1 VKLGTTRVVRLL
13 LSSLIFTL
21 LPLQSHAIQINN
33 EFLENNLGGKFLQ
46 SSVQAFGNDLNGN
59 KIEDSLEAKVSAFGA
74 GTIAVLIQTSNYQ
87 VTIKQLSNFG
97 ITSSLVSRTLGEI
110 KADLTTQQI
119 RYVANFNYVRL
130 IALDRGISLI
140 VPTPP
145 EVTDY
150 EFLDGH
156 VDQNVEQVDPQ
167 LVATKKMH
175 NATGGDSN
183 PAYSIADQVI
193 AIVDTGIDSQHILL
207 NGGKVLYRKNFVPNT
222 PSCTASEPTA
232 STNNWDVVGHGTRV
246 AAVAAGRLPGGHSKL
261 SNGVAP
267 GAALIDLKVFGCEPS
282 TENSIVN
289 TSLQW
294 ILDNYQAYSIDVVN
308 LSLGS
313 TSDVTDGT
321 STTEVLVNMIS
332 ALGIV
337 VAVAAGNSGSDAKTI
352 SIPASAHHVISV
364 GAMRMGGNG
373 ESMVSFTS
381 KGPTSDGRMGLD
393 IIAPGANLVT
403 ARARSSDFTNNDASV
418 ASSGTSFAAPYV
430 AGLAAIALAAN
441 NNLRPAIGQI
451 CVGSQSPCP
460 TGVVSAS
467 MSNPFEELIKLDCAD
482 WGMPGN
488 DPDSGCGYIRAGKS
502 VQRMYGSAPTV
513 VYPTVCNF
521 SAVTAAN
528 SSYGFYLEP
537 GSFPSGVNVMGKT
550 DAGGFWTT
558 RDWFIQGVR
567 TDGTTFPLR
576 KNHYAA
582 ASTRVSSTFVSDAFG
597 RQVATW
603 STPNDP
609 AHYFEIVNRNADT
622 FVITLSGYKN
632 CPTSNKRWNAISNPG
647 LIEGVETSTVLSVS
661 DSGGETPI
669 VTGVL
674 GIVIDSV
681 TATAGNLNISIHAPT
696 VANQQGQWKGAVM
709 IRDSKQATRIQIS
722 VSDSHTAVT
731 NFLSRL
737 SISQT
742 GRNEGSLVSTSF
754 RPKIS
759 SDGNYVFYT
768 SRSKE
773 ALGVSEDTGYAFP
786 VIHDLHTGQ
795 RRSPAVENGVIIGNG
810 SQIDILDISADG
822 QTLLM
827 GYFPGGAG
835 IFPTDGDDWY
845 EVYLQRGTTKQLVSL
860 SAANRPANLSTLY
873 TQYGFSGWYSTI
885 SPNGQIVGL
894 VHPVSETQN
903 GLMLRFA
910 DTNTASIVLDT
921 NILQGYPQVLNNKV
935 FWYTKNSALLP
946 TGVVG
951 GIVSYEIA
959 TAQYQ
964 FVSVKEDGTPRT
976 DITGGGWDYNK
987 PVVDP
992 TGRYHYFDLGF
1003 KLYKRDTLTSTTTR
1017 IAIDRDLNVIGLRDF
1032 VAPNFLDISMM
1043 PKYQEESFLYLGN
1056 NANVDISFRVNIDT
1070 GESAQIGASVN
1081 ASISSTG
1088 PRSPSSVSSNGLG
1101 LFLTVDPLLPSD
1113 LDGDYDLYVMPNIVR
1128 TNSVPL
1134 VSNLTIEYTSTEIEV
1149 SWNPINNGRYVA
1161 VCRNADGNVTLTR
1174 YPDRTPRISLPI
1186 QNCQNAG
1193 KIEITAVVGWDIGLT
1208 NKSTLPASGARIP
1221 SIATPVPNNTG
1232 FTAQINNYDSS
1243 YTWTASASN
1252 TAATASVNSSGVLS
1266 VTGLALGETSTA
1278 TVKAVKTG
1286 FSIGKATTALIA
1298 AAPYV
1303 APTPTA
1309 APEAPSGGGGG
1320 GGGAPKQT
1328 ALYFQV
1334 VDPTDQT
1341 KTYGKPVCV
1350 EIYSRTLI
1358 PQFMGSG
1365 CSGADGRINV
1375 LVGDAKV
1382 SVRVFALGDGANFR
1396 EYIGEVANDSFTLE
1410 KVSFFPGTTRFA
1422 ITLPGANEVTPAPTP
1437 TPTPT
1442 PSPSPTV
1449 EPTPTPKPSPIPTVT
1464 PTPGE
1469 PERIFVPL
1477 EPTPSPT
1484 PSPTATK
1491 STFFATTTSTS
1502 SLTKVALKSAT
1513 AAVSTKVGKSLQV
1526 TVASVGTKT
1535 VPVKVSVKDPAGK
1548 SYQIASVTVAKNKGY
1563 SAPIIKFAKPGT
1575 YVITTYVGTT
1585 KRVVTVKVAK

>member
-1 VKLGTTRVVRLL
+1 M
-13 LSSLIFTL
+13 SSL
-21 LPLQSHAIQINN
+21 
-33 EFLENNLGGKFLQ
+33 G
-46 SSVQAFGNDLNGN
+46 FGT
-59 KIEDSLEAKVSAFGA
+59 V
-74 GTIAVLIQTSNYQ
+74 AVLIQTSNYV
-87 VTIKQLSNFG
+87 VTIDQLSNFG
-97 ITSSLVSRTLGEI
+97 IPSTLVSRTLGEI
-110 KADLTTQQI
+110 KADLTLQQI
-119 RYVANFNYVRL
+119 RYVSNFSTVKL
-130 IALDRGISLI
+130 IALDRGVSLI
-140 VPTPP
+140 FPTPP
-145 EVTDY
+145 ELTDY
-150 EFLDGH
+150 QFLDGH

-167 LVATKKMH
+167 LVAAKKTH
-175 NATGGDSN
+175 NATGGDLN
-183 PAYSIADQVI
+183 PAYSTADQVI
-193 AIVDTGIDSQHILL
+193 AIVDTGIDSEHVLL

-222 PSCTASEPTA
+222 SACTATEPTA

-246 AAVAAGRLPGGHSKL
+246 AAVAAGKLTGTHSKL

-267 GAALIDLKVFGCEPS
+267 GAALIDLKVFGCESS

-289 TSLQW
+289 TALQW
-294 ILDNYQAYSIDVVN
+294 ILDNYQTYSIDAVN
-308 LSLGS
+308 LSLGA

-364 GAMRMGGNG
+364 GAMRMGANG
-373 ESMVSFTS
+373 ESMASFTS

-393 IIAPGANLVT
+393 IIAPGTNLVT
-403 ARARSSDFTNNDASV
+403 ARARSSDFTNKDASV

-441 NNLRPAIGQI
+441 SNLRPAIGQI
-451 CVGSQSPCP
+451 CVGSPSPCP
-460 TGVVSAS
+460 TGVVTAT
-467 MSNPFEELIKLDCAD
+467 MSNPFEDLIKLDCAD

-488 DPDSGCGYIRAGKS
+488 DADSGCGYIRAGKS
-502 VQRMYGSAPTV
+502 VQRMYGASPTV

-528 SSYGFYLEP
+528 SSYAFYLQP
-537 GSFPSGVNVMGKT
+537 GDFPSGVNVMGKT
-550 DAGGFWTT
+550 DAGGFWTS
-558 RDWFIQGVR
+558 RDWFIQAVR

-582 ASTRVSSTFVSDAFG
+582 ASTRVSSSFVSDAFG
-597 RQVATW
+597 RQIATW
-603 STPNDP
+603 SQPDDP
-609 AHYFEIVNRNADT
+609 SHYFEIVNRNADT
-622 FVITLSGYKN
+622 FAITLSGYKN

-647 LIEGVETSTVLSVS
+647 LIEGVETSTVLTVS
-661 DSGGETPI
+661 DSGGETPT

-681 TATAGNLNISIHAPT
+681 TATTGNLNISIHAST
-696 VANQQGQWKGAVM
+696 MANQQGQWKGAVM

-722 VSDSHTAVT
+722 VSDSHTVAT
-731 NFLSRL
+731 NFLTRL
-737 SISQT
+737 TISQT
-742 GRNEGSLVSTSF
+742 GRNEGSLTDTWF

-759 SDGNYVFYT
+759 ADGRYVAYT
-768 SRSKE
+768 SRAKE
-773 ALGVSEDTGYAFP
+773 ALGIQEDSPVYAFP
-786 VIHDLHTGQ
+786 VIHDLYTGN
-795 RRSPAVENGVIIGNG
+795 RWSPAVENGVIIGDG
-810 SQIDILDISADG
+810 AQIDILDMSADG

-827 GYFPGGAG
+827 GYYPGGDG
-835 IFPTDGDDWY
+835 IFPTDGDEWY
-845 EVYLQRGTTKQLVSL
+845 EVYLQRGTTKQLVGLRAADRATGLVSL
-860 SAANRPANLSTLY
+860 Y
-873 TQYGFSGWYSTI
+873 KQYGSAGQYSRM

-894 VHPVSETQN
+894 VYPVSETAN
-903 GLMLRFA
+903 GLMLRYA
-910 DTNTASIVLDT
+910 DTNTASVVLDT

-935 FWYTKNSALLP
+935 FWYSKNSSLLP
-946 TGVVG
+946 SGVTG
-951 GIVSYEIA
+951 GILSYDIT

-964 FVSVKEDGTPRT
+964 FVSVKENGTPRT
-976 DITGGGWDYNK
+976 DITGGGWDFNK

-992 TGRYHYFDLGF
+992 TGRYHFFDLGF
-1003 KLYKRDTLTSTTTR
+1003 KLYKRDTLTSTTTQ
-1017 IAIDRDLNVIGLRDF
+1017 ISIDRDLNVIGLRDF
-1032 VAPNFLDISMM
+1032 VGPNFLDISMI
-1043 PKYQEESFLYLGN
+1043 PKFQEESFLYLGN
-1056 NANVDISFRVNIDT
+1056 NANVDVSFRLNIDT
-1070 GESAQIGASVN
+1070 GESAQIGAAIN
-1081 ASISSTG
+1081 ASINSTG

-1134 VSNLTIEYTSTEIEV
+1134 VSNLSIEYTSTEIEV
-1149 SWNPINNGRYVA
+1149 SWNAITNGRYVA
-1161 VCRNADGNVTLTR
+1161 VCRNADGYVSLTR
-1174 YPDRTPRISLPI
+1174 YPDRTPRISLPV

-1193 KIEITAVVGWDIGLT
+1193 KLEITPVVGWDIGFT
-1208 NKSTLPASGARIP
+1208 SKTTLPAGGARIP
-1221 SIATPVPNNTG
+1221 TFATPVPNNTG
-1232 FTAQINNYDSS
+1232 FTAQVNNYDPAF
-1243 YTWTASASN
+1243 TWTASASN
-1252 TAATASVNSSGVLS
+1252 PAATASVNSSGILT
-1266 VTGLALGETSTA
+1266 VTGLSLGDTTTA
-1278 TVKAVKTG
+1278 TVKSARTG
-1286 FSIGKATTALIA
+1286 YSIGKATTSLVA

-1303 APTPTA
+1303 PPTPTA

-1334 VDPTDQT
+1334 VDPTDST
-1341 KTYGKPVCV
+1341 KIYGKPVCV

-1422 ITLPGANEVTPAPTP
+1422 ISLPGAKEVTPVP

-1442 PSPSPTV
+1442 PSPTPTV
-1449 EPTPTPKPSPIPTVT
+1449 EPTPTPKPSPIPTPT
-1464 PTPGE
+1464 PSPGE

-1477 EPTPSPT
+1477 EPTATPTPT
-1484 PSPTATK
+1484 PSPTAAK

-1502 SLTKVALKSAT
+1502 NLTKVSLKSAT
-1513 AAVSTKVGKSLQV
+1513 AAVSTRVGKSLQV
-1526 TVASVGTKT
+1526 TLASVGTKT

-1548 SYQIASVTVAKNKGY
+1548 SYQIASVTVSKNKAY
-1563 SAPIIKFAKPGT
+1563 SGPIIKFAKAGT

-1585 KRVVTVKVAK
+1585 KIVVTVKVAK